1 MINWNQNNSSRR
13 STQGLRSMQIVEV
26 KAVTWNKDSHGLF
39 DYENSYYDMKKFI
52 IGDNATLAR
61 LNNEITCIPD
71 NEEVDP
77 ANRDSLEPLLT
88 IAKNARSEGKYY
100 LDIQTPKFTNKDS
113 IYLIVRSL
121 KCKDGRT
128 QRGYSLSPGDT
139 IKLGRVEYRVTEMQV
154 GNDPSSCRIAECGT
168 QIPTDT
174 LFDANNQARPST
186 DNDHVCKYCLM
197 DKVNDIDLDNLMLY
211 PCKCSGSS
219 AGVHFGCL
227 RNWVQYKIIAKQGN
241 NVSNYHWKKLEC
253 EICLEPLPRRI
264 QFGSGIFELIN
275 IEKPQTPH
283 IILEKMSD
291 DHKSSSFVLIVPE
304 VGQVI
309 KMGRGHQCDF
319 RISDISVSRIHA
331 HLKFEDGKFFV
342 YDNDSKFGTL
352 VLLSENY
359 NVKDDKAAVQIGRT
373 VFTFVQ
379 KKLAG
384 ESLQALS
391 N

>member
-1 MINWNQNNSSRR
+1 
-13 STQGLRSMQIVEV
+13 MQIVEV

-52 IGDNATLAR
+52 IGDTATLAR
-61 LNNEITCIPD
+61 MNNEIACITESD
-71 NEEVDP
+71 ELDQ
-77 ANRDSLEPLLT
+77 AQRDSLEPLLS
-88 IAKNARSEGKYY
+88 IAKTARSEGRYH
-100 LDIQTPKFTNKDS
+100 LDIQSPALPNKEAVH
-113 IYLIVRSL
+113 LIVRSL
-121 KCKDGRT
+121 KCRDGRT
-128 QRGYSLSPGDT
+128 QRGYSLAPGD
-139 IKLGRVEYRVTEMQV
+139 IMKLGRVEYKVTEMQV
-154 GNDPSSCRIAECGT
+154 GNDPSSARIAESGT
-168 QIPTDT
+168 QLPTDT
-174 LFDANNQARPST
+174 LFDANCQARPST
-186 DNDHVCKYCLM
+186 DHEHVCKYCLM
-197 DKVNDIDLDNLMLY
+197 DKVNDVDLDNLMLY

-275 IEKPQTPH
+275 IDKPQTPH
-283 IILEKMSD
+283 IILEKLSD
-291 DHKSSSFVLIVPE
+291 DQKTSSFVLIVPE
-304 VGQVI
+304 AGQVI

-331 HLKFEDGKFFV
+331 HLKFDDGKFLI

-352 VLLSENY
+352 VLLSQNY
-359 NVKDDKAAVQIGRT
+359 TVKEDKAAVQIGRT

-379 KKLAG
+379 KKLQG
-384 ESLQALS
+384 ENLQALS